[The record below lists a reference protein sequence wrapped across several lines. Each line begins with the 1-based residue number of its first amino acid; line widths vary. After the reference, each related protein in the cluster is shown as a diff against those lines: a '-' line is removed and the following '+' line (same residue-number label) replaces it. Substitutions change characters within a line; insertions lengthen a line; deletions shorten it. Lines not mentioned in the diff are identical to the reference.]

1 MYPTPFIDIQ
11 RSKDIVHVLHD
22 SRDVDIDLS
31 LVLSTILNKRSCF
44 KKFLDEKCNQGFCFR
59 TNLLRKDTS
68 INDNGINSLIIN
80 MARSFSNY
88 L

>member
-1 MYPTPFIDIQ
+1 MIKINDIQ

-22 SRDVDIDLS
+22 SRDVDTNLS
-31 LVLSTILNKRSCF
+31 LVLSTILSKRSCL

-59 TNLLRKDTS
+59 TNLFKKYTS
-68 INDNGINSLIIN
+68 TNDNDINSLVIN

-88 L
+88 LC